1 MSDNESDN
9 EMMPTSFTE
18 YDGES
23 YKKTYIQKDG
33 GVKTIEY
40 KKKEGTKTK
49 NEQLTENMDET
60 IEKWKNESVAVITG
74 NWEEELNKY
83 RGNYCRYQSIKKF
96 GKGKGKDLV
105 LRNGG
110 FISKA
115 DEDFVILVSPHGV
128 WSLQYAEARQIF
140 VKERKKRKKKEKDT
154 FKKDT
159 FKKGVAKKSVSEVSP
174 PKKGLPRKLTDDEA
188 DAVLKKSYYEEDMK
202 FGRDKL
208 YHTLKEN
215 GHRISRKQVGEWLKK
230 NLI

>member
-60 IEKWKNESVAVITG
+60 IEKWKNESVAVITE

-83 RGNYCRYQSIKKF
+83 RGNYCKYQSIKKF

-140 VKERKKRKKKEKDT
+140 VKERKKRKKKEKVHKEV
-154 FKKDT
+154 KKA
-159 FKKGVAKKSVSEVSP
+159 VAKKEVSVDTP